1 MTLVADGL
9 VVGVDTHKDVH
20 VAVVLDRLGRRLA
33 VREFPASDAGNTQLA
48 RWLAGLG
55 PVTDAGVEG
64 TGSCD
69 YRLARLLADMGL
81 QVWEINCPDRSRRR
95 RKGKSDPVDAE
106 NAARTVLAGEATAIP
121 KDRRG
126 FVGEL
131 RLLLLTR
138 RSAVKARTQAS
149 NQIKAFLIDAGDA
162 LRASLH
168 GLRKEGSGGPAPPWN
183 PTMGCAARWLPW
195 AAAGWPWTP
204 KPASWSSR
212 SPPCSPRTLRA
223 CSPATASAR

>member
-33 VREFPASDAGNTQLA
+33 VREFPATDAGNTQLV

-64 TGSCD
+64 TGSYG
-69 YRLARLLADMGL
+69 YRLARLLTGRGL

-95 RKGKSDPVDAE
+95 CKGKSDPVDAE
-106 NAARTVLAGEATAIP
+106 NAARSVLAGEATAVP

-131 RLLLLTR
+131 RLLMLTR
-138 RSAVKARTQAS
+138 RSAVKARTQTS
-149 NQIKAFLIDAGDA
+149 NQIKAFLIDGDDA
-162 LRASLH
+162 LRARLH
-168 GLRKEGSGGPAPPWN
+168 GLRKARFGRA
-183 PTMGCAARWLPW
+183 CAALEPGDGLRRALAVLGRRWLALDAEARDLEKQL
-195 AAAGWPWTP
+195 AA
-204 KPASWSSR
+204 
-212 SPPCSPRTLRA
+212 
-223 CSPATASAR
+223 